1 MNKHLFQYILRL
13 ADNSLIHGQRLAEW
27 CGHGPALEEDIALT
41 NTSLDYIGQATNL
54 YKYAAQLEGK
64 DRDEDAIA
72 FLRDA
77 DEFYNVILLELP
89 KGDYATTIARQF
101 LFTSWYY
108 LFLEQL
114 QKSNDSFLSGFA
126 EKSLKEVKYHLV
138 HARDWILRMGD
149 GTEESHERI
158 QNAIQTQW
166 EYIPELFEM
175 DDVEHAMLQQGIGVN
190 LTILKPIWHER
201 IGAVL
206 HEATLEM
213 PADGWGHSG
222 GKRGK
227 HSEHLGFIL
236 AEMQFLQRAYPGAK
250 W

>member
-1 MNKHLFQYILRL
+1 MNNHLFQYILRL

-27 CGHGPALEEDIALT
+27 CGHGPVLEEDIALT

-64 DRDEDAIA
+64 ERDEDAIA

-114 QKSNDSFLSGFA
+114 QKSNDSF
-126 EKSLKEVKYHLV
+126 
-138 HARDWILRMGD
+138 
-149 GTEESHERI
+149 
-158 QNAIQTQW
+158 
-166 EYIPELFEM
+166 
-175 DDVEHAMLQQGIGVN
+175 
-190 LTILKPIWHER
+190 
-201 IGAVL
+201 
-206 HEATLEM
+206 
-213 PADGWGHSG
+213 
-222 GKRGK
+222 
-227 HSEHLGFIL
+227 
-236 AEMQFLQRAYPGAK
+236 
-250 W
+250 